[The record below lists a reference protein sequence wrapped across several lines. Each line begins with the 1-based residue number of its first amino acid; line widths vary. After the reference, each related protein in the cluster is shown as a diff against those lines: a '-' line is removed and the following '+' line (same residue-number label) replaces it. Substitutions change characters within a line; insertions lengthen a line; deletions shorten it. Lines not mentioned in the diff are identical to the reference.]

1 MDTHL
6 GVQHEMLGQV
16 TQHQLAVLDQRFGRG
31 QADIVHRH
39 RQGLQRLAIQPQRG
53 VGRRLRATTVLA
65 GSGDHRIVGVQA
77 EMQHHAVD
85 LPVGGPV
92 VLAAHHGGLGQG
104 RISRRGRLGSHR
116 RPDLGRGLC
125 GDR

>member
-31 QADIVHRH
+31 QADVVYRH
-39 RQGLQRLAIQPQRG
+39 RQGLQRLAIQPQWG
-53 VGRRLRATTVLA
+53 VGRGLRATTVLA
-65 GSGDHRIVGVQA
+65 GGRDHRIVGVQA

-92 VLAAHHGGLGQG
+92 VLATHHGGLGQG
-104 RISRRGRLGSHR
+104 GTSRRSRLGSHR
-116 RPDLGRGLC
+116 RPDLDGGLC
-125 GDR
+125 SD